1 LSNNATP
8 GTYFLIPVFH
18 EKTSVNL
25 TMKMRATETNNKALV
40 ILNPGS
46 GVPPINF
53 IVHKDLD
60 RRKSEISCCKSLTKE
75 DTGSLIKQNFHKYDV
90 FVAAGGD
97 GTVHTVAAQLVRSNK
112 ILGVLPLGSG
122 NGFAK
127 EFGFK
132 LNLRS
137 LLSDIDRAESVDI
150 DVIEIN
156 ENLCLNVA
164 GIGLDSFV
172 AHSFNNLKLRGF
184 LPYVWL
190 TFKTFLRLRPFHV
203 KIICDGEVIV
213 NEKLFVLTLANT
225 RQFGNNAFIAPLARP
240 NDGIIDVVLIKP
252 FPKILGSL
260 FIIRLFTKKINGSK
274 YVRHIKT
281 DKELIIETDETRFHI
296 DGEPLDISGRVVV
309 RIKKNVLKVLKTTGN
324 KSISNLPG
332 PGSLTPNPPNGGL

>member
-1 LSNNATP
+1 
-8 GTYFLIPVFH
+8 
-18 EKTSVNL
+18 
-25 TMKMRATETNNKALV
+25 MKRKVKETTNKALL

-53 IVHKDLD
+53 IVSKDLD
-60 RRKSEISCCKSLTKE
+60 RRKHEISYCKSLTKE
-75 DTGSLIKQNFHKYDV
+75 DTGSLIKENFHKYDV

-97 GTVHTVAAQLVRSNK
+97 GTVHTVATELVRSNK

-137 LLSDIDRAESVDI
+137 LLSDINRAESVDI

-156 ENLCLNVA
+156 DNLCLNVA

-190 TFKTFLRLRPFHV
+190 TFKTFLLLRPFHV
-203 KIICDGEVIV
+203 SIKCDGEVIV
-213 NEKLFVLTLANT
+213 DEKLFVLTIANT

-240 NDGIIDVVLIKP
+240 NDGIIDIVLIKP

-260 FIIRLFTKKINGSK
+260 FIFRLFTKRINKSK

-281 DKELIIETDETRFHI
+281 DKELIIETNETRFHV
-296 DGEPLDISGRVVV
+296 DGEPMDISGKVVV
-309 RIKKNVLKVLKTTGN
+309 RIKKNVLKVLKTSGN
-324 KSISNLPG
+324 KLICNLPVAG
-332 PGSLTPNPPNGGL
+332 ILLPDPPKGEYNPLLKTDN